1 MSSGKKER
9 WTESE
14 IVSLPSGEHDY
25 FERKSGAFLKDVE
38 FREKLAKAIS
48 AFANSGGGHLII
60 GVQDNGSIDGVA
72 KIHKGRI
79 TTRDWLEQTIP
90 HLVNYPLQ
98 DFRVHEVE
106 PDSVSAI
113 PTGQVVIVI
122 DIGDSMQ
129 APHQSAVTKIYHYRA
144 GGRSERAPHHF
155 LEILRGREKYP
166 SQKIAHAWLNFVIAP
181 LLNTLRYEEENL
193 INPQQPWHAHQMSTG
208 DTGYFAALSAGL
220 SANEMQFVKFYPT
233 IKEALGDHDRAI
245 NRVQVEV
252 GALIRTIESSGLMA
266 QAYSRFLTSEYLQRI
281 RETYG
286 TRLDREDTDEK
297 MLQSLF
303 GEHSDSERIRSIAEF
318 MVYDYPQRWE
328 THFIWPLWQTYKNDL
343 MEFLRYSPIRE
354 QKDGVKMAQQELL
367 LQVKALIS
375 LLEETQHELAFKY
388 GEPYEDS
395 TLQLSLP
402 GQSSL
407 L

>member
-1 MSSGKKER
+1 MKKER

-14 IVSLPSGEHDY
+14 VVSLPSGEHDY
-25 FERKSGAFLKDVE
+25 FERKSGAFLKDAE
-38 FREKLAKAIS
+38 FREKLAKAVS
-48 AFANSGGGHLII
+48 AFANSGGGHLVI
-60 GVQDNGSIDGVA
+60 GVQDPIDGVP
-72 KIHKGRI
+72 KIHKGRT
-79 TTRDWLEQTIP
+79 TTRDWLEQTVP
-90 HLVNYPLQ
+90 HLVTYPLQ
-98 DFRVHEVE
+98 NFRVHEVE
-106 PDSVSAI
+106 PDTVSAI
-113 PTGQVVIVI
+113 PTDQVVIVI

-193 INPQQPWHAHQMSTG
+193 INPKQPWHAHQMSTG
-208 DTGYFAALSAGL
+208 DTGYFVALSAGL
-220 SANEMQFVKFYPT
+220 SANEMQFFKFYPT

-245 NRVQVEV
+245 NRVQAEVE
-252 GALIRTIESSGLMA
+252 ALIRTIASSGLMA

-286 TRLDREDTDEK
+286 NRLDREDTDEK
-297 MLQSLF
+297 MLRNLF
-303 GEHSDSERIRSIAEF
+303 GDRSDSDRIRSIAEF

-343 MEFLRYSPIRE
+343 MEFLRYPPIRE
-354 QKDGVKMAQQELL
+354 QQDEIKMAQKELL
-367 LQVKALIS
+367 LQVKALS
-375 LLEETQHELAFKY
+375 SVLEETQHELAFKY

>member
-1 MSSGKKER
+1 MKKER

-25 FERKSGAFLKDVE
+25 FERKSGVFLKDAE

-106 PDSVSAI
+106 PDTVSTI
-113 PTGQVVIVI
+113 PTDQVLIVI
-122 DIGDSMQ
+122 DIGDSLQ

-181 LLNTLRYEEENL
+181 LLATLRYEEENL
-193 INPQQPWHAHQMSTG
+193 INPKQPWHAHEMSAG
-208 DTGYFAALSAGL
+208 NSGYFKALSASL
-220 SANEMQFVKFYPT
+220 TANEMQFFKFYPT
-233 IKEALGDHDRAI
+233 IKEATADHDRAI
-245 NRVQVEV
+245 HRVHEEAW
-252 GALIRTIESSGLMA
+252 ALIRTIESSSLMA
-266 QAYSRFLTSEYLQRI
+266 QAYSTLLSSEYLQRI

-286 TRLDREDTDEK
+286 TRLDRGDTDEK

-303 GEHSDSERIRSIAEF
+303 GERSDSERIKSIAEF
-318 MVYDYPQRWE
+318 MAYDCPCRWE

-343 MEFLRYSPIRE
+343 MELLRHSPIRE
-354 QKDGVKMAQQELL
+354 QKGNVNFAREELL
-367 LQVKALIS
+367 LNVKALVS
-375 LLEETQHELAFKY
+375 NLEETQHALAFKY

-395 TLQLSLP
+395 TLERRLP
-402 GQSSL
+402 WQSL
-407 L
+407 LL